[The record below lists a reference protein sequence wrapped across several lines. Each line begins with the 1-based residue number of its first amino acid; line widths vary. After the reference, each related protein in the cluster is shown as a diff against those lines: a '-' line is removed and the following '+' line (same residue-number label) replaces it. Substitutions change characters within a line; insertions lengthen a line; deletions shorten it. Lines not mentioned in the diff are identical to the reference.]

1 MKKLLIFI
9 ITAVFLL
16 SGCNGDRNVKLPRS
30 TDKMGQDVFSAMT
43 IEEKVGQILFVR
55 CVENELIDELMEKQ
69 PGGVLMFGRDFEGLT
84 KKEVKTKINT
94 YQKKSRIPLVI
105 GVDEEG
111 GTVVRVSSNPK
122 LVPEKYESP
131 QKIYKKGGMEALIEN
146 SSEKSR
152 LLRELGITMNLAPVA
167 DVCTDSEDFMYDRSM
182 GVDAE
187 ETAECIKNIVDSMK
201 VNGMASCL
209 KHFPGYGGSADTHTG
224 SAVDERSALSFR
236 QITENTDGIKT
247 GGDFIPFRSGIAAG
261 ADCVLVAHNT
271 VKNLDSKYPASL
283 SPEIHNILRNELG
296 FDGVIMTDDIAMGAV
311 ADLEDVYIMA
321 VNAGND
327 LIITTDYDTAYN
339 QILSALYDGRI
350 SMDTIDSA
358 VRRVLRLKGLMA
370 EQNV

>member
-131 QKIYKKGGMEALIEN
+131 QKM
-146 SSEKSR
+146 
-152 LLRELGITMNLAPVA
+152 
-167 DVCTDSEDFMYDRSM
+167 
-182 GVDAE
+182 
-187 ETAECIKNIVDSMK
+187 
-201 VNGMASCL
+201 
-209 KHFPGYGGSADTHTG
+209 
-224 SAVDERSALSFR
+224 
-236 QITENTDGIKT
+236 
-247 GGDFIPFRSGIAAG
+247 
-261 ADCVLVAHNT
+261 
-271 VKNLDSKYPASL
+271 
-283 SPEIHNILRNELG
+283 
-296 FDGVIMTDDIAMGAV
+296 
-311 ADLEDVYIMA
+311 
-321 VNAGND
+321 
-327 LIITTDYDTAYN
+327 
-339 QILSALYDGRI
+339 
-350 SMDTIDSA
+350 
-358 VRRVLRLKGLMA
+358 
-370 EQNV
+370 